1 MQSAA
6 AANMVA
12 SKSADEPSGPSS
24 SQPSPLNLGQVEGV
38 QEKQQSKAQ
47 PTAAATTPASQKQ
60 KKPAEPSLRYPFW
73 FGGSASS
80 MAACVTH
87 PLDLGNALPLLQHT
101 SERNPRSMK
110 ANPSSP
116 KNRSKPQRHI
126 YVRLQVRRPDAP
138 KNMVGTFTHI
148 VRNHGVTGLYNGLSA
163 SLLRQMT
170 YSTVRFG
177 AYEEMKIRATRAND
191 GKPPSFPVL
200 VAMAS
205 AAGFVGG
212 ISGNA
217 ADVLN
222 VRMQQDAALPTAE
235 RRNYSHALEGML
247 RMAREEGIM
256 SWFRGVLPNSMRA
269 AAMTASQLA
278 SYDTFKGMLIRH
290 TPMGDNLTTH
300 FTASFLAGV
309 MAATVTSPIDVIK
322 TRVMSASTQEGL
334 AHTLAKIYKAEGLG
348 WMFKGWVPSFLRL
361 GPQTIC
367 TFVFLEMHR
376 KVYRKVADIGNGEDA
391 SIKG

>member
-1 MQSAA
+1 MQST
-6 AANMVA
+6 ANMVPAAA
-12 SKSADEPSGPSS
+12 SSKPADEASFSS
-24 SQPSPLNLGQVEGV
+24 SPVKAVQIDS
-38 QEKQQSKAQ
+38 QEKPQQKQ
-47 PTAAATTPASQKQ
+47 TTTP
-60 KKPAEPSLRYPFW
+60 KKKADSSVRYPFW

-87 PLDLGNALPLLQHT
+87 PLDLGTHAPEQHHQHT
-101 SERNPRSMK
+101 ITNTPI
-110 ANPSSP
+110 A
-116 KNRSKPQRHI
+116 
-126 YVRLQVRRPDAP
+126 VRLQVRRPDAP
-138 KNMVGTFTHI
+138 KNMVGTFAHI
-148 VRNHGVTGLYNGLSA
+148 VRNHGITGLYNGLSA

-177 AYEEMKIRATRAND
+177 AYEEMKVRATRKNN
-191 GKPPSFPVL
+191 GKAPAFPVL

-205 AAGFVGG
+205 ASGFVGG

-222 VRMQQDAALPTAE
+222 VRMQQDAALPAAE
-235 RRNYSHALEGML
+235 RRNYNHALEGML

-322 TRVMSASTQEGL
+322 TRVMSATTQEGL

-376 KVYRKVADIGNGEDA
+376 KVYRAVTDVGGEEA
-391 SIKG
+391 I

>member
-6 AANMVA
+6 AAANMIA
-12 SKSADEPSGPSS
+12 SKPADDAPSVSSSPSS
-24 SQPSPLNLGQVEGV
+24 PLQMGQG
-38 QEKQQSKAQ
+38 QEKPQSQLKQ
-47 PTAAATTPASQKQ
+47 TATVATTTPN
-60 KKPAEPSLRYPFW
+60 KKKIEPSLRYPFW

-80 MAACVTH
+80 MAACV
-87 PLDLGNALPLLQHT
+87 
-101 SERNPRSMK
+101 
-110 ANPSSP
+110 
-116 KNRSKPQRHI
+116 
-126 YVRLQVRRPDAP
+126 RLQVRRPDAP
-138 KNMVGTFTHI
+138 KNMSGTVAHI
-148 VRNHGVTGLYNGLSA
+148 LRNHGVTGLYNGLSA

-177 AYEEMKIRATRAND
+177 AYEEMKIRATRANN
-191 GKPPSFPVL
+191 GKAPAFPVL

-222 VRMQQDAALPTAE
+222 VRMQQDAALPAAE

-247 RMAREEGIM
+247 RMAREEGLM

-334 AHTLAKIYKAEGLG
+334 AHTLAKIYKAEGFG

-376 KVYRKVADIGNGEDA
+376 KVYRKVADIGGSGEEA

>member
-1 MQSAA
+1 MVPAA
-6 AANMVA
+6 A
-12 SKSADEPSGPSS
+12 SKPADEPSSS
-24 SQPSPLNLGQVEGV
+24 SSSPVRAVQLNNQEGQQV
-38 QEKQQSKAQ
+38 Q
-47 PTAAATTPASQKQ
+47 QKQ
-60 KKPAEPSLRYPFW
+60 ATASTQKKKPDNSLRYPFW

-87 PLDLGNALPLLQHT
+87 PLDLG
-101 SERNPRSMK
+101 K
-110 ANPSSP
+110 
-116 KNRSKPQRHI
+116 
-126 YVRLQVRRPDAP
+126 VRLQVRRPDAP
-138 KNMVGTFTHI
+138 KNMVGTFAHI

-177 AYEEMKIRATRAND
+177 AYEEMKVRMTRENG
-191 GKPPSFPVL
+191 GKPPKFPVL
-200 VAMAS
+200 VALAS
-205 AAGFVGG
+205 ASGFIGG

-222 VRMQQDAALPTAE
+222 VRMQQDAALPPAE
-235 RRNYSHALEGML
+235 RRNYKHALEGML

-334 AHTLAKIYKAEGLG
+334 AHTLANIYKHEGLG

-367 TFVFLEMHR
+367 TFVFLEFHR
-376 KVYRKVADIGNGEDA
+376 TAYRAVADVGGDDA
-391 SIKG
+391 I

>member
-1 MQSAA
+1 MQPAA

-12 SKSADEPSGPSS
+12 SKSADEPSGPPSS
-24 SQPSPLNLGQVEGV
+24 SQLSPLKLGQVEGA

-47 PTAAATTPASQKQ
+47 PTATATTPAPQKQ
-60 KKPAEPSLRYPFW
+60 KKTAEPSLRYPFW

-87 PLDLGNALPLLQHT
+87 PLDLANESLDSWYQTQALLRAVANNETTT
-101 SERNPRSMK
+101 SL
-110 ANPSSP
+110 P
-116 KNRSKPQRHI
+116 KQE
-126 YVRLQVRRPDAP
+126 VRRPDAP

-148 VRNHGVTGLYNGLSA
+148 IRNHGVTGLYNGLSA

-205 AAGFVGG
+205 AAGFIGG

-222 VRMQQDAALPTAE
+222 VRMQQDAALPAAE

>member
-1 MQSAA
+1 MQPVAE
-6 AANMVA
+6 MV
-12 SKSADEPSGPSS
+12 P
-24 SQPSPLNLGQVEGV
+24 
-38 QEKQQSKAQ
+38 
-47 PTAAATTPASQKQ
+47 AAATNSKPAS
-60 KKPAEPSLRYPFW
+60 EPSLSSTPRTSQPENREKQATTPKKKPDRSMRYPFW

-80 MAACVTH
+80 MAAC
-87 PLDLGNALPLLQHT
+87 
-101 SERNPRSMK
+101 
-110 ANPSSP
+110 
-116 KNRSKPQRHI
+116 
-126 YVRLQVRRPDAP
+126 VRLQVRRPDAP
-138 KNMVGTFTHI
+138 KNMVGTFAHI
-148 VRNHGVTGLYNGLSA
+148 VRNHGFTGLYDGLSA

-177 AYEEMKIRATRAND
+177 VYEELKVRATRENN
-191 GKPPSFPVL
+191 GKPPPFPIL

-205 AAGFVGG
+205 ASGFVGG

-222 VRMQQDAALPTAE
+222 VRMQQDAALPAAE
-235 RRNYSHALEGML
+235 RRNYKHALEGML
-247 RMAREEGIM
+247 RMARHEGIM

-322 TRVMSASTQEGL
+322 TRVMTATTQEGL
-334 AHTLAKIYKAEGLG
+334 AHTLARIYKSEGLG

-367 TFVFLEMHR
+367 TFVFLELHR
-376 KVYRKVADIGNGEDA
+376 KGYRAVANIGDEETA
-391 SIKG
+391 MKG

>member
-6 AANMVA
+6 NMVPAAA
-12 SKSADEPSGPSS
+12 SSKPADEASS
-24 SQPSPLNLGQVEGV
+24 SSSPVKAVQVDS
-38 QEKQQSKAQ
+38 QEKPQQKQ
-47 PTAAATTPASQKQ
+47 TTTP
-60 KKPAEPSLRYPFW
+60 KKKADSSMRYPFW

-87 PLDLGNALPLLQHT
+87 PLDLAGVYRKDT
-101 SERNPRSMK
+101 DDVSVK
-110 ANPSSP
+110 
-116 KNRSKPQRHI
+116 
-126 YVRLQVRRPDAP
+126 VRLQVRRPDAP
-138 KNMVGTFTHI
+138 KNMVGTFAHI
-148 VRNHGVTGLYNGLSA
+148 VRNHGITGLYNGLSA

-177 AYEEMKIRATRAND
+177 AYEEMKIRATRKNN
-191 GKPPSFPVL
+191 GKAPAFPVL

-205 AAGFVGG
+205 ASGFVGG

-222 VRMQQDAALPTAE
+222 VRMQQDAALPAAE
-235 RRNYSHALEGML
+235 RRNYNHALEGML
-247 RMAREEGIM
+247 RMAREEGIL

-322 TRVMSASTQEGL
+322 TRVMSATTQEGL

-376 KVYRKVADIGNGEDA
+376 KVYRAVTDVGGEEA
-391 SIKG
+391 I